1 MNTLLT
7 SGIAISVETSYR
19 YDLSD
24 LLSSSYFFNYTVT
37 IQNKTP
43 FDVQLLTREWYIF
56 DSLNNARVVSGP
68 GVIGEQPVLK
78 SGEMYTYT
86 SGCDLNSDIGEMKGF
101 YTFLDL
107 RTNKEFEVSVPNF
120 RLEYPAKMN

>member
-37 IQNKTP
+37 IQNKNP

-107 RTNKEFEVSVPNF
+107 RTNKEFEVIVPNF